1 MCNGSEC
8 VMGVNHLF
16 NIIQIN
22 NPVNGRKILRNIVGR
37 RYRLVVLAIV
47 KNRLIND
54 ILYART
60 YICVD

>member
-1 MCNGSEC
+1 MCNSSEC
-8 VMGVNHLF
+8 AVGVNHLF
-16 NIIQIN
+16 NLIQIN

-60 YICVD
+60 YIGVD